1 MLSLSTNYENKNN
14 ENNNDIN
21 IANDININIVNDKKE
36 EFIINI
42 YRYKFTYEFTEELY
56 KFSKIHQYDDKNDF
70 KEAWNIWI
78 KDNDDIVSQE
88 VRRVTNLGYN
98 GNIITK
104 MFKSARYYFRKKN
117 TEKKQPTE
125 RRNYVGVQKEILDSM
140 DKHIETNIKNN
151 SKYKPADAFH
161 SYCNEHT
168 DVIKVEIKNLLKLG
182 LNNPNEIKNK
192 IKKTYKNRYFL
203 LTN

>member
-1 MLSLSTNYENKNN
+1 MLSLSTNYKNN
-14 ENNNDIN
+14 ENKNIENNDIN
-21 IANDININIVNDKKE
+21 IANDKKE

-117 TEKKQPTE
+117 TEKKQPIE
-125 RRNYVGVQKEILDSM
+125 RRNYLGVQKEILDSM

-161 SYCNEHT
+161 SYCNEHVDT
-168 DVIKVEIKNLLKLG
+168 IKVEIKNLLKLG
-182 LNNPNEIKNK
+182 LNDPNEIKNK

>member
-1 MLSLSTNYENKNN
+1 MISLSTNEN
-14 ENNNDIN
+14 EMNNNDITIN
-21 IANDININIVNDKKE
+21 NTIKTINKNDFV
-36 EFIINI
+36 INI
-42 YRYKFTYEFTEELY
+42 YRYKFTNEFTDELY
-56 KFSKIHQYDDKNDF
+56 KFSKIHQYDHKNDF

-98 GNIITK
+98 GDVITK

-117 TEKKQPTE
+117 NEQKEQVT
-125 RRNYVGVQKEILDSM
+125 RRNYVGVQKEILESM

-151 SKYKPADAFH
+151 SKYKPADAFQ
-161 SYCNEHT
+161 SYCNEH
-168 DVIKVEIKNLLKLG
+168 KELLKEEIKGLLKIG
-182 LNNPNEIKNK
+182 FNDPNEIKNK

-203 LTN
+203 LQIKKN

>member
-1 MLSLSTNYENKNN
+1 
-14 ENNNDIN
+14 
-21 IANDININIVNDKKE
+21 
-36 EFIINI
+36 
-42 YRYKFTYEFTEELY
+42 
-56 KFSKIHQYDDKNDF
+56 
-70 KEAWNIWI
+70 
-78 KDNDDIVSQE
+78 
-88 VRRVTNLGYN
+88 
-98 GNIITK
+98 
-104 MFKSARYYFRKKN
+104 
-117 TEKKQPTE
+117 
-125 RRNYVGVQKEILDSM
+125 M

-168 DVIKVEIKNLLKLG
+168 DVLKVEIKNLLKLG

>member
-104 MFKSARYYFRKKN
+104 MFKSERYYFRKKN
-117 TEKKQPTE
+117 TEKKQPIE

>member
-117 TEKKQPTE
+117 TEKKQPIE